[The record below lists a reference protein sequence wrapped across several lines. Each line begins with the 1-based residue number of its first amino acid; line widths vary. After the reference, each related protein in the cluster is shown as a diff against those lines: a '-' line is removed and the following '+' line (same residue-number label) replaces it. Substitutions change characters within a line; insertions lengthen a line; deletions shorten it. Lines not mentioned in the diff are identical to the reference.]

1 MERDNPLNDL
11 TDEQLLALFEGVDPP
26 APRAEFV
33 ARTLQAVMR
42 APLPPG
48 RKPLRDPLRALLGW
62 AAVIA
67 AVAFAVV
74 LMAVTQPIVA
84 AGFSSLVTRGVG
96 TGVWFMHF
104 AETGFRL
111 LDVLRTTGVAVS
123 RAAGTAEGTTGLVV
137 TALVGALSL
146 SALRRMLISE
156 GEDSRFVIVG

>member
-1 MERDNPLNDL
+1 MERDKPLNDL

-26 APRAEFV
+26 APRREFV
-33 ARTLQAVMR
+33 ARTMQAVMR

-48 RKPLRDPLRALLGW
+48 RKPLRDPLKSLLGW

-67 AVAFAVV
+67 VVGLAVALTAE
-74 LMAVTQPIVA
+74 TQPIVA
-84 AGFSSLVTRGVG
+84 AGFSRLITRGVG

-111 LDVLRTTGVAVS
+111 LDVLGTTGVAVL
-123 RAAGTAEGTTGLVV
+123 RAAGTTQGTTGLVL

-146 SALRRMLISE
+146 SALHRMLISE
-156 GEDSRFVIVG
+156 GDDSQWQEFS